1 MAETLSLPFLHE
13 PHPQGL
19 HPSGPVQVSERTA
32 LKLPKERLITI
43 LADMNK
49 QHSSARY
56 LLLASIAY
64 HWRVFN
70 CSMLVHKPFFFQ
82 NSPNFKHQIKGH
94 FIKLEDLASQHM
106 YNSTIICI

>member
-56 LLLASIAY
+56 

-82 NSPNFKHQIKGH
+82 NNPNKKPKF
-94 FIKLEDLASQHM
+94 
-106 YNSTIICI
+106 

>member
-32 LKLPKERLITI
+32 LMLPKERLITI

-56 LLLASIAY
+56 LLLTSIVY

-82 NSPNFKHQIKGH
+82 NNPNKKPKFQ
-94 FIKLEDLASQHM
+94 AS
-106 YNSTIICI
+106 N